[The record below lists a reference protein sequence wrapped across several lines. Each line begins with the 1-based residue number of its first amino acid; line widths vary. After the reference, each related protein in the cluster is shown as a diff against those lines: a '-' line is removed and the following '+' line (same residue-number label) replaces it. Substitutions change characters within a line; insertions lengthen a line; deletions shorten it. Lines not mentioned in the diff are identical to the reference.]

1 MNKEITYCGSIAI
14 VGRPNVGKSTLLNQ
28 LLGGQKISIT
38 SCKPRTTRHLITGI
52 YTEGSHQ
59 AIYVDTPGLHSKE
72 TRIIN
77 WLRYCTSKNSIYNI
91 GLVIFVVEGS
101 KWTFDDEVVL
111 NKLHDVHC
119 PILLVINK
127 VDNIKCKERLLPY
140 MQFLSE
146 QMHFHDILPICAEKN
161 TNINQLTEI
170 VLRSLPEKVHQFPK
184 NWVTDRSYRF
194 IISEIIREKLIRFL
208 GEELPYTVTVGIEQC
223 ITDNRGSYNIYAL
236 ILVKRYSQKK
246 IIIGKNG
253 SKIKKIGIE
262 ARKDIEILFDKHV
275 YLKLWVKVQL
285 NWVEDD
291 EELCVFKLCK

>member
-28 LLGGQKISIT
+28 LLGQKISIT

-52 YTEGSHQ
+52 YTEGSYQ

-72 TRIIN
+72 TRIMN
-77 WLRYCTSKNSIYNI
+77 WLRHCTSKNAIYNI

-111 NKLHDVHC
+111 NKLHDIHC

-127 VDNIKCKERLLPY
+127 VDNIKYKERLLPY
-140 MQFLSE
+140 MHFLSE
-146 QMHFHDILPICAEKN
+146 QMHFHDILPICAEKK
-161 TNINQLTEI
+161 TNINRLTDI
-170 VLRSLPEKVHQFPK
+170 VLRSLPENVHQFP
-184 NWVTDRSYRF
+184 NSWVTDRSYRF
-194 IISEIIREKLIRFL
+194 IISEMIREKLIRFL
-208 GEELPYTVTVGIEQC
+208 GDELPYTVTVVIEQL
-223 ITDNRGSYNIYAL
+223 ITDNKGSYNIYAL
-236 ILVKRYSQKK
+236 ILVRRYSQKK

-285 NWVEDD
+285 NWLED
-291 EELCVFKLCK
+291 EELCFFKLC